1 MLIVTQYFWP
11 ENFRINDLALDLID
25 RGHDVTVLTG
35 FPNYPEGKIFRNFS
49 LHPKDYLFY
58 KGIKLVRVPILARG
72 DGNFRL
78 ILNYI
83 SFALSASIVGLWKIK
98 DKKFDVIF
106 VYQPSPITVG
116 IPAIAIKCLKKI
128 PLVFWVLDLWP
139 DTLKAIE
146 IVKSEWLLNMVKL
159 LVSYIYKRCDL
170 ILVQSKS
177 FIPQIKKY
185 KTLKV
190 PIEYFPS
197 WPDLALMI
205 KSNMKAPEIKYDPS
219 YFNIIFAGNIGDA
232 QDFQSIV
239 LTANLLKK
247 NKKVRWFILGN
258 GRKFNWLEK
267 EIKILGLEKV
277 FFMMGHYPI
286 ERMPSF
292 FSHADALLV
301 TLKDRHIFSMTI
313 PAKVQAYLASGKPIL
328 AMLNG
333 EGAEVLS
340 ESKAALVVPSGD
352 YKSLGKAIIKMS
364 KMDLNS
370 LKRMGQNGPKF
381 CEREFNRERL
391 ITKLEFWLESQKI
404 KKNETN

>member
-1 MLIVTQYFWP
+1 MRLLIVTQYFWP
-11 ENFRINDLALDLID
+11 ENFRINDLALDFVN

-35 FPNYPEGKIFRNFS
+35 IPNYPEGKIFTEFIF
-49 LHPKDYLFY
+49 HPKDYVFY
-58 KGIKLVRVPILARG
+58 KGIKIIRVPMFTRG
-72 DGNFRL
+72 VGNFGL

-83 SFALSASIVGLWKIK
+83 SFAFCASIIGSWKIK
-98 DKKFDVIF
+98 KKKFDVIF

-116 IPAIAIKCLKKI
+116 IPAIVIKYLKKI

-146 IVKSEWLLNMVKL
+146 IVKSEWLLKIVEL
-159 LVSYIYKRCDL
+159 LVYLIYKRCDL

-177 FIPQIKKY
+177 FMPQIKKY

-197 WPDLALMI
+197 WPDLPLMT
-205 KSNMKAPEIKYDPS
+205 KANVKAPEIKYGSS
-219 YFNIIFAGNIGDA
+219 YFNIIFAGNIGNA
-232 QDFQSIV
+232 QDFESIL

-247 NKKVRWFILGN
+247 NNRIRWFILGN
-258 GRKFNWLEK
+258 GSKFKWLEK
-267 EIKILGLEKV
+267 QIKILGLEKV

-313 PAKVQAYLASGKPIL
+313 PAKVQAYLTSGKPIL
-328 AMLNG
+328 GMLNG
-333 EGAEVLS
+333 EGAQVLL

-352 YKSLGKAIIKMS
+352 YRS
-364 KMDLNS
+364 
-370 LKRMGQNGPKF
+370 
-381 CEREFNRERL
+381 
-391 ITKLEFWLESQKI
+391 
-404 KKNETN
+404 

>member
-1 MLIVTQYFWP
+1 MRLLIVTQYFWP
-11 ENFRINDLALDLID
+11 ENFRINDLALDFVN

-35 FPNYPEGKIFRNFS
+35 IPNYPEGKIFTEFIF
-49 LHPKDYLFY
+49 HPKDYVFY
-58 KGIKLVRVPILARG
+58 KGIKIIRVPMFTRG
-72 DGNFRL
+72 VGNFGL

-83 SFALSASIVGLWKIK
+83 SFAFCASIIGSWKIK
-98 DKKFDVIF
+98 KKKFDVIF

-116 IPAIAIKCLKKI
+116 IPAIVIKYLKKI

-146 IVKSEWLLNMVKL
+146 IVKSEWLLKIVEL
-159 LVSYIYKRCDL
+159 LVYLIYKRCDL

-177 FIPQIKKY
+177 FMPQIKKY

-197 WPDLALMI
+197 WPDLPLMT
-205 KSNMKAPEIKYDPS
+205 KANVKAPEIKYGSS
-219 YFNIIFAGNIGDA
+219 YFNIIFAGNIGNA
-232 QDFQSIV
+232 QDFESIL

-247 NKKVRWFILGN
+247 NNRIRWFILGN
-258 GRKFNWLEK
+258 GSKFKWLEK
-267 EIKILGLEKV
+267 QIKILGLEKV

-313 PAKVQAYLASGKPIL
+313 PAKVQAYLTSGKPIL
-328 AMLNG
+328 GMLNG
-333 EGAEVLS
+333 EGAQVLL

-352 YKSLGKAIIKMS
+352 YRSLGEAIIKMS
-364 KMDLNS
+364 KMDLKS

-381 CEREFNRERL
+381 CEREFNRKRL
-391 ITKLEFWLESQKI
+391 ITKLEFWMKSLKI
-404 KKNETN
+404 KKK